1 MNAPQAP
8 AGLEPLLI
16 EARSAE
22 GVVTLTLN
30 RPAQFNSLS
39 EEMLAA
45 LQAAFDRL
53 GADAGA
59 RVIVIAAAGKAFCA
73 GHDLKQMK
81 ANARQ
86 EYYEKL
92 FADCA
97 RLMLTLQRV
106 PQPVIARVH
115 GIATAAGCQLV
126 ATCDLAVAAEGAR
139 FGVNGIDVGLFCA
152 SPSVALARN
161 VGRKEAFEMLVTGEF
176 IDAATARARGLVNR
190 VVPAVE
196 LDAEVKRLA
205 DAIVAKPA
213 VAIGM
218 GKGLF
223 YRQLEMGV
231 DAAYQLA
238 GQTMACNMID
248 EVAQEGVA
256 AFMEKRKPHWPG
268 PR

>member
-8 AGLEPLLI
+8 AHLEPLLL
-16 EARSAE
+16 ESRSPE

-45 LQAAFDRL
+45 LQEAFDRI
-53 GADAGA
+53 GADATA

-73 GHDLKQMK
+73 GHDLKQMRS
-81 ANARQ
+81 NPRQ
-86 EYYEKL
+86 EYYEQL
-92 FADCA
+92 FGDCA
-97 RLMLTLQRV
+97 KLMLTIQRV
-106 PQPVIARVH
+106 PQPVIARIH

-126 ATCDLAVAAEGAR
+126 ATCDLAVAAEGTR
-139 FGVNGIDVGLFCA
+139 FGVNGIDVGLFCS

-161 VGRKEAFEMLVTGEF
+161 VGRKQAFEMLVTGEF
-176 IDAATARARGLVNR
+176 IDAAAAKARGLVNR
-190 VVPAVE
+190 VVPADQ

-248 EVAQEGVA
+248 DVAQEGVA
-256 AFMEKRKPHWPG
+256 AFMEKRKPHWSG
-268 PR
+268 SR